1 MPDTRRTDGCC
12 CSEMTRSWAVEKY
25 MMAVEI
31 VMTVVEL
38 ATVVVGFANEVQ
50 CMELVVVV
58 V

>member
-1 MPDTRRTDGCC
+1 MPDTRRIDGCYC
-12 CSEMTRSWAVEKY
+12 FGTTRSWAVEKY

-50 CMELVVVV
+50 CMELIVMVV
-58 V
+58 